1 VTVRDSAG
9 IRIVENRVQNGAV
22 PVYAEL
28 GEPDLEIGVVDGD
41 PAYAFE
47 SIVGVASL
55 PGRALVVAE
64 GGGARQLRI
73 FDAAG
78 AHLRSI
84 GREGRG
90 PGEFVALTNLA
101 VVSGDTIWAWDSRT
115 RRMTAFRSDGTFAAT
130 ATLASGVCCT
140 RRVSRF
146 SDGSFLDYR
155 QAPLPL
161 GGFGIQRLGVEA
173 WRFDAQGSPTDSLL
187 TLPGPEAFLERNPQG
202 GIMVAPVPMGRSV
215 SHGATKWQVVVAASD
230 AYRLVHRSATGN
242 PTMIVTAP
250 DLERPFAPGEVEEL
264 LEKSIADCSSAL
276 CPGITERMFEAYEV
290 PETRPAFSELIF
302 DALDHLWVAE
312 WEPDGTPV
320 TGWHVFS
327 SDGELLGRVAV
338 PPGLEVHEIR
348 ADYVL
353 GVVTN
358 ELDVPFVRRYPLTRL
373 R

>member
-1 VTVRDSAG
+1 
-9 IRIVENRVQNGAV
+9 
-22 PVYAEL
+22 
-28 GEPDLEIGVVDGD
+28 
-41 PAYAFE
+41 
-47 SIVGVASL
+47 
-55 PGRALVVAE
+55 
-64 GGGARQLRI
+64 
-73 FDAAG
+73 
-78 AHLRSI
+78 
-84 GREGRG
+84 
-90 PGEFVALTNLA
+90 
-101 VVSGDTIWAWDSRT
+101 
-115 RRMTAFRSDGTFAAT
+115 
-130 ATLASGVCCT
+130 
-140 RRVSRF
+140 
-146 SDGSFLDYR
+146 
-155 QAPLPL
+155 
-161 GGFGIQRLGVEA
+161 
-173 WRFDAQGSPTDSLL
+173 
-187 TLPGPEAFLERNPQG
+187 
-202 GIMVAPVPMGRSV
+202 MGRSV

-348 ADYVL
+348 EDYVL